1 MNVDNGVS
9 YGSSNGA
16 AGYGDDPAAFVL
28 PELNDASA
36 DAAGFFF
43 GDQLMGHGMPDQ
55 QPQQQ
60 HQQMMMHQQPQ
71 PQQQPPQQQQQ
82 HQPQQQQQQ
91 QPMGYPMS
99 PSPNSMMRLNCDGHI
114 KIKVLM
120 LLLKSARVSGISSP
134 ALARALSTLSADRNR
149 RPRSEKKP
157 IPDEQK
163 DDKYFERRRRNNE
176 AAKKSRDARK
186 AREDEL
192 AIRASYLEKDNSILK
207 VQVHS
212 MREEAMK
219 MRELWV
225 AKCQG
230 LAISRQQMQQQ
241 QQQQQQQPQQPQHPQ
256 QMVQGPPPQQ
266 QNQMQMNNG
275 QPPNG
280 RPGLMLNQVIGHL

>member
-1 MNVDNGVS
+1 MREEAMKMRELWVAKCQGLAMSRQQMQQQQQQQQMVQAPPQQQQQNQMQMGNGGANGRPGLMLNQSNITQSASSTTHAGIGFGMMPWMNVENGVS
-9 YGSSNGA
+9 YGSSNGNG
-16 AGYGDDPAAFVL
+16 GYGNEAA
-28 PELNDASA
+28 
-36 DAAGFFF
+36 
-43 GDQLMGHGMPDQ
+43 
-55 QPQQQ
+55 
-60 HQQMMMHQQPQ
+60 
-71 PQQQPPQQQQQ
+71 
-82 HQPQQQQQQ
+82 
-91 QPMGYPMS
+91 
-99 PSPNSMMRLNCDGHI
+99 
-114 KIKVLM
+114 
-120 LLLKSARVSGISSP
+120 GISSP

-192 AIRASYLEKDNSILK
+192 AIRASFLEKDNSILK

-230 LAISRQQMQQQ
+230 LAMSRQQMQQQ
-241 QQQQQQQPQQPQHPQ
+241 QQQQQMVQAPPQQ
-256 QMVQGPPPQQ
+256 QQ
-266 QNQMQMNNG
+266 QNQMQMGNG
-275 QPPNG
+275 GANG
-280 RPGLMLNQVIGHL
+280 RPGLMLNQNDAFS